1 MADDDASAND
11 TRATQLL
18 RRFLK
23 IQENRAGLYSLLQSG
38 FSDYLKT
45 GSEQAFK
52 ELCSRITVDFNDCS
66 RQVLQI
72 EAALRAADVGRE
84 DLAHILQAVQVQE
97 KQNLRMTATLQ
108 VLKKAGRPSDRAH
121 VPASGHGQQCGHSH
135 DEQTSPLEMAEA
147 EAEYDAAYKEATRA
161 LQEARTV
168 IHEYMEE
175 VRYELAPAGNV

>member
-1 MADDDASAND
+1 
-11 TRATQLL
+11 
-18 RRFLK
+18 
-23 IQENRAGLYSLLQSG
+23 
-38 FSDYLKT
+38 
-45 GSEQAFK
+45 
-52 ELCSRITVDFNDCS
+52 
-66 RQVLQI
+66 LQI
-72 EAALRAADVGRE
+72 EAALRAPDVGRE